1 MTSLTIEIIKNK
13 NHEAHSIRVCKMAGV
28 LAKEVAKIDRTIDA
42 ELIQKA
48 SLYHD
53 IGKAEIPNSI
63 LDKPGKLTDAEF
75 VLMRKHSEIGAN
87 YIEKLEDKSVD
98 PLLKMACEIA
108 RWHHERYDGHGYPD
122 HLKGNQIPMAAQI
135 TSVADVYDALTSKR
149 SYKKAL
155 TPDEAIDMIL
165 HGECGMF
172 NPVILNCLLNCQS
185 KLKAYIG

>member
-13 NHEAHSIRVCKMAGV
+13 NHEAHSICVCKMAGV
-28 LAKEVAKIDRTIDA
+28 LAKEVAKIDHTINAD
-42 ELIQKA
+42 LIQKA

-63 LDKPGKLTDAEF
+63 LDKPGKLTDEEF

-135 TSVADVYDALTSKR
+135 TSVADVYDALTSNR
-149 SYKKAL
+149 SYKKAFA
-155 TPDEAIDMIL
+155 PDEAIDMIL
-165 HGECGMF
+165 HGKCGMF

>member
-13 NHEAHSIRVCKMAGV
+13 NHETHSIRVCKMAGV
-28 LAKEVAKIDRTIDA
+28 LAKEVAKIDHTINAD
-42 ELIQKA
+42 LIQKA

-63 LDKPGKLTDAEF
+63 LDKPGKLTDEEF

-135 TSVADVYDALTSKR
+135 TSVADVYDALTSNR
-149 SYKKAL
+149 SYKKAFA
-155 TPDEAIDMIL
+155 PDEAIDMIL
-165 HGECGMF
+165 HGKCGMF

>member
-1 MTSLTIEIIKNK
+1 
-13 NHEAHSIRVCKMAGV
+13 
-28 LAKEVAKIDRTIDA
+28 
-42 ELIQKA
+42 
-48 SLYHD
+48 
-53 IGKAEIPNSI
+53 
-63 LDKPGKLTDAEF
+63 LDKPGKLTDEEF

-135 TSVADVYDALTSKR
+135 TSVADVYDALTSNR
-149 SYKKAL
+149 SYKKAFA
-155 TPDEAIDMIL
+155 PDEAIDMIL
-165 HGECGMF
+165 HGKCGMF